1 LHIYQ
6 VDSRH
11 GPYLIS
17 QRITK
22 ALFKENYVSK
32 PTGYTLLSIETILP
46 SPNWHSICLIGYS
59 MMQNNWLFPE
69 VTRHG
74 RQDLKYSTLFQS
86 PSRLLSPRGKRG
98 EQEAVDVNMQVLRT
112 IDLQLAWLAQHSWR
126 ADLQNCKAG
135 QSALLLNQKNS

>member
-1 LHIYQ
+1 
-6 VDSRH
+6 
-11 GPYLIS
+11 
-17 QRITK
+17 
-22 ALFKENYVSK
+22 
-32 PTGYTLLSIETILP
+32 
-46 SPNWHSICLIGYS
+46 
-59 MMQNNWLFPE
+59 MQNNWLFPE